1 MNTVYS
7 DLILFIL
14 LADWEGCQCSP
25 ESSWPPLRHVRP
37 QQCQADC
44 RRDAELPGDSWLLH
58 QRGNGVCVS
67 SSLLS
72 LLSQRSLL
80 KWVTIVSVGTE
91 GGHLGREIC
100 SRLLLVCG
108 HHSEPNPH
116 CWGLRQWGS
125 VVPRHPDRHQPW
137 RCAGICSQDSL
148 WGEWHQMFTSC
159 PEI

>member
-1 MNTVYS
+1 MSVFVREQLTSFTLCATAAMPSRLSPRCWVTWRQLTTPSERKWYVC
-7 DLILFIL
+7 LHLYGLF
-14 LADWEGCQCSP
+14 
-25 ESSWPPLRHVRP
+25 
-37 QQCQADC
+37 
-44 RRDAELPGDSWLLH
+44 
-58 QRGNGVCVS
+58 
-67 SSLLS
+67 
-72 LLSQRSLL
+72 SQRSLL

-137 RCAGICSQDSL
+137 RRAGICSQDSL
-148 WGEWHQMFTSC
+148 WGKWHQMFTSLSRDLENWF
-159 PEI
+159 PLSLR